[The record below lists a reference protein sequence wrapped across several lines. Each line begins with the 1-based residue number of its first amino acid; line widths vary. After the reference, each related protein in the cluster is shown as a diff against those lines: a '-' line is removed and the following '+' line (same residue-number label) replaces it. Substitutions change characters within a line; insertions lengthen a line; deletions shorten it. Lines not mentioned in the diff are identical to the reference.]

1 MSMSILFYTLY
12 AHLRDIRANRRRSP
26 QISETAV
33 VPLPSRNWGQKVAAV
48 IVLRP
53 DPQHSG
59 TGKPF
64 GKMDVRRALRGRL
77 AAYKIPVVIRVLD
90 AIPRNAMG
98 KGEFLSHLF
107 FFFFLLD
114 PTALPFVCWCVVKLT
129 FVVNKKALVKEV
141 FG

>member
-1 MSMSILFYTLY
+1 MSILFYTLY
-12 AHLRDIRANRRRSP
+12 STTLPYMHTSGTYVLKRRHSP

-33 VPLPSRNWGQKVAAV
+33 LPLPSRNWGQKVAAV

-53 DPQHSG
+53 DLQHPG

-77 AAYKIPVVIRVLD
+77 AAYKIPVVVRVLD

-98 KGEFLSHLF
+98 KGEFPSHLF
-107 FFFFLLD
+107 FFFCRAILLYCLLFG
-114 PTALPFVCWCVVKLT
+114 AL
-129 FVVNKKALVKEV
+129 
-141 FG
+141 